1 MAVGHI
7 SDPLAF
13 TPLDLYEWNHR
24 FDDARRRFRALYCA
38 ENPRTSLREVLAEFR
53 PNAAAIRDFRDV
65 FGEGAIADLAVH
77 PVSASWREQHVMA
90 PARVQLDGPIID
102 LHDLTVRHDLERRHA
117 TLLAEHGLEHLD
129 LHEIT
134 SRRRIVTQTIAG
146 DLFDRLGAAAVRYPS
161 RLDGNPALAVFEGRG
176 KLVASGEPIALTDPA
191 SPPLTAVCVSGNWT
205 WRRRERRVAGA
216 REQRRAGSR
225 SRTRCREARGH
236 LALARFF
243 FLSFATRATI

>member
-1 MAVGHI
+1 MSAGELWRVGHQ

-24 FDDARRRFRALYCA
+24 FDDARRRFRTLYCA
-38 ENPRTSLREVLAEFR
+38 EDPKTSLREVLAEFR
-53 PNAAAIRDFRDV
+53 PNAGAIWEFLDA
-65 FGEGAIADLAVH
+65 FGEEAIADLAVH
-77 PVSASWREQHVMA
+77 PVSASWREQHVLA
-90 PARVQLDGPIID
+90 PARIQLDGPIID

-117 TLLAEHGLEHLD
+117 GLLAEHGLEHLD

-161 RLDGNPALAVFEGRG
+161 RLDGNPAFAVFEGRG

-191 SPPLTAVCVSGNWT
+191 PAPLVAVCAEW
-205 WRRRERRVAGA
+205 E
-216 REQRRAGSR
+216 
-225 SRTRCREARGH
+225 
-236 LALARFF
+236 
-243 FLSFATRATI
+243 LSLES